1 MKNAKLEVFQRGRSI
16 VFVKSF
22 RFLQLCFLCK
32 INKKKVFRNVL
43 VKKQACLDNK
53 NMDFKKGNLDIF
65 SKGLVHDW
73 VKKITSFSLSFLSKK
88 NREKVFVDVLDRKEA
103 FKDKKNRFLSK
114 KRKIRIFLQG

>member
-1 MKNAKLEVFQRGRSI
+1 M
-16 VFVKSF
+16 
-22 RFLQLCFLCK
+22 
-32 INKKKVFRNVL
+32 FRNVL

-53 NMDFKKGNLDIF
+53 NMDFKKGNLDIS

>member
-1 MKNAKLEVFQRGRSI
+1 M
-16 VFVKSF
+16 
-22 RFLQLCFLCK
+22 
-32 INKKKVFRNVL
+32 FRNVL

-88 NREKVFVDVLDRKEA
+88 NREKVFVHVLDRKEA

>member
-1 MKNAKLEVFQRGRSI
+1 MKNAKLEFFQRGRSI

-22 RFLQLCFLCK
+22 RFLQFFLCK

>member
-1 MKNAKLEVFQRGRSI
+1 M
-16 VFVKSF
+16 
-22 RFLQLCFLCK
+22 
-32 INKKKVFRNVL
+32 FRNVL

-88 NREKVFVDVLDRKEA
+88 NRIFIIRREVDSGFYLRK
-103 FKDKKNRFLSK
+103 KGLLSMISAK
-114 KRKIRIFLQG
+114 MAD